1 MWELISAGGWLMLP
15 ILVSSV
21 IAVAIV
27 IERLWTLRISKVAPP
42 SLLGQVWRWVK
53 EGKLDAVKLKT
64 LRADSP
70 LGEVLAAG
78 LANSRHGREIMKES
92 IQEAAGKVI
101 HEMERYLSTLGTI
114 AAITPLLGLLGTVV
128 GMIDVFSAIMAQ
140 GTGNTGVLA
149 GGISKAL
156 MTTAAGLTVAIP
168 ALFFHRFLM
177 RRIDELVIAMEQ
189 EATKLVEVIQGNRDV
204 DASVPAQ
211 DGIALRPGSVRKGA

>member
-1 MWELISAGGWLMLP
+1 MLY
-15 ILVSSV
+15 SS
-21 IAVAIV
+21 
-27 IERLWTLRISKVAPP
+27 
-42 SLLGQVWRWVK
+42 
-53 EGKLDAVKLKT
+53 
-64 LRADSP
+64 LRAT
-70 LGEVLAAG
+70 
-78 LANSRHGREIMKES
+78 
-92 IQEAAGKVI
+92 KV
-101 HEMERYLSTLGTI
+101 ERYLSTLGTI

-204 DASVPAQ
+204 DASAGQ
-211 DGIALRPGSVRKGA
+211 DGAALRPGSVRKGV